1 MRHTICALLL
11 ASALVNAPD
20 DECLCPIF
28 KIYGGWCDA
37 CNVGYIAGLKIPSKM
52 LFEVLHN
59 HGHDVDRRFILC
71 DSCRKEIDVEG
82 FCEKCRIGYIEGQ
95 AYFSML
101 AYQLAR
107 GKAKRPEQITCETC
121 ERNVEK
127 PGWCDKCKVGML
139 GNVVIADR
147 RDFEAALPE
156 FRRLLLGLAHL
167 NKCESCA
174 VAIATNG
181 MCPDCRIVYQD
192 GVGTPLPRPQ
202 DQRPDRH
209 E

>member
-1 MRHTICALLL
+1 MRVFAPLVLL
-11 ASALVNAPD
+11 AVLGAQAPS
-20 DECLCPIF
+20 ECLCPIV

-37 CNVGYIAGLKIPSKM
+37 CNMGYIAGLKVPSKM

-59 HGHDVDRRFILC
+59 HGHDVNRRFMTC
-71 DSCRKEIDVEG
+71 DSCRKEIDVDG
-82 FCEKCRIGYIEGQ
+82 FCEKCRIGYLEEQ

-121 ERNVEK
+121 KKNVEK
-127 PGWCDKCKVGML
+127 PGWCEMCQVGML
-139 GNVVIADR
+139 GNVAIADR
-147 RDFEAALPE
+147 AGFQAALPE

-167 NKCESCA
+167 PKCESCA

-181 MCPDCRIVYQD
+181 MCPDCRISYQD
-192 GVGTPLPRPQ
+192 GIGTQLPPPQ
-202 DQRPDRH
+202 SHRPDKH